1 LKSGDHGNNLQS
13 FDNGEWIPRLRNRVA
28 TLGAELYGK
37 GADYT
42 LPIDLIVY
50 ALEGLRQAYNG
61 IHKENN
67 LSEPWPIETMLSV
80 GIPFDALFQSYDSL
94 YLEKDGGL
102 HWLASILELLKMWVN
117 EAFLN
122 YDVSPVAS
130 SQESNASSQLARAV
144 KNGALMER
152 IKAYNATL
160 DGLIGENAASI
171 DEVKYGFSEVEDAIR
186 KGF

>member
-1 LKSGDHGNNLQS
+1 
-13 FDNGEWIPRLRNRVA
+13 
-28 TLGAELYGK
+28 
-37 GADYT
+37 
-42 LPIDLIVY
+42 
-50 ALEGLRQAYNG
+50 
-61 IHKENN
+61 
-67 LSEPWPIETMLSV
+67 LSCSR
-80 GIPFDALFQSYDSL
+80 
-94 YLEKDGGL
+94 
-102 HWLASILELLKMWVN
+102 WVN